1 MTASV
6 PFEPAQTE
14 VEIAAIVPAARTDKT
29 DALFMSGLFTFQECF
44 PIEGILKI
52 IGKATVRLTS
62 GCNGLCS

>member
-29 DALFMSGLFTFQECF
+29 DALFMSGVF
-44 PIEGILKI
+44 
-52 IGKATVRLTS
+52 S
-62 GCNGLCS
+62 GMFSD